1 MNIFTTIKS
10 RIVLWIMQS
19 RIYNWLIVKVIPFIR
34 ISFYYSDMRGYKYKR
49 AYKLLKVGDIIVCK
63 DKWKLTTWLIPG
75 EFSHA
80 ALCIA
85 KGDDGELEFEI
96 AEMTHNGFTK
106 STFYDIFRES
116 TRLVI
121 LRCKD
126 WDENYINK
134 VVNKCKS
141 FNDTPYDN
149 SFVLGVKALYC
160 SELIYESDFQG
171 RLKVSLEDLMG
182 LGRPYISPIGIYN
195 AENVEKIW
203 DSDVEVRYMRWK

>member
-1 MNIFTTIKS
+1 
-10 RIVLWIMQS
+10 MQS
-19 RIYNWLIVKVIPFIR
+19 YFYNWTMRYIIPFIR

-49 AYKLLKVGDIIVCK
+49 AYKLLRVGDIIVCK

-75 EFSHA
+75 EFSHTC
-80 ALCIA
+80 LCVD
-85 KGDDGELEFEI
+85 KENDGELEFEI

-126 WDENYINK
+126 WDDNYISK
-134 VVNKCKS
+134 VIDKCKS
-141 FNDTPYDN
+141 FNNVPYDT

-160 SELIYESDFQG
+160 SEMIYEADFQG

-203 DSDVEVRYMRWK
+203 DSDNEIRYTRWKLQLLY